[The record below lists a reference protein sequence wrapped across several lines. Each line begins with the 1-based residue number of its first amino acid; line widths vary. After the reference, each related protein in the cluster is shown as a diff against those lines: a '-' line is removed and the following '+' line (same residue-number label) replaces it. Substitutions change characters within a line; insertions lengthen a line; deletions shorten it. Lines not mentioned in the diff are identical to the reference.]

1 MPKVEYSSDEDA
13 SGRRAWLGDSRGSS
27 SASRTQGH
35 GRKTAGKAKA
45 QMSNKTRESQSFIGQ
60 RKSQILAVAAVAGGL
75 AIAGIVFNKV
85 LGNKSNEA
93 SKADKPTY
101 PKKLAARR
109 KRSG

>member
-1 MPKVEYSSDEDA
+1 MPKVEYSSDEDT
-13 SGRRAWLGDSRGSS
+13 SGRRAWLGDSRSS
-27 SASRTQGH
+27 SSGSRTQGR

-45 QMSNKTRESQSFIGQ
+45 EMSNKTRESQNFVGQ
-60 RKSQILAVAAVAGGL
+60 HKSQLLAVAAVAGGL

-85 LGNKSNEA
+85 LGNKSNDA
-93 SKADKPTY
+93 SKADRPAQ